1 MLPGAMKRLRGRKV
15 LQSGHSPQAQLTQKI
30 SWRRHRKWLQ
40 RQRNY
45 GAVVTRSQASRAA
58 TSPRDRRSKCGSDD
72 AGRRVAGGVAL
83 FRRGARNLAALNPD
97 ADRPVHAA
105 ISPSGVHLLSEHD
118 RCQGAGRKS
127 YPCRL
132 DSYTAHKHPEVLA
145 FSVSS
150 DRGDD

>member
-45 GAVVTRSQASRAA
+45 GAVVTPSQASRAA

-72 AGRRVAGGVAL
+72 AGRRAAGGVAL

-97 ADRPVHAA
+97 ADRPVHAVT
-105 ISPSGVHLLSEHD
+105 SPSGVHLLSEHD
-118 RCQGAGRKS
+118 RCQGAGAKTLSMSSRQL
-127 YPCRL
+127 CHAQ
-132 DSYTAHKHPEVLA
+132 TPEVLG
-145 FSVSS
+145 FSVSR